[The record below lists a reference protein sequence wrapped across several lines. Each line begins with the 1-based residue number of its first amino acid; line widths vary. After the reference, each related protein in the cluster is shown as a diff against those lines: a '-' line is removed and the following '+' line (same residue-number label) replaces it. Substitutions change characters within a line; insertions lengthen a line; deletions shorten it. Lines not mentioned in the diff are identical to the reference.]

1 MILVTGGA
9 GFIGSNL
16 VAGLEES
23 GAGPL
28 VVCDR
33 NGVGD
38 DGRTIAKRQLEAC
51 IEPEALFPFLDTHR
65 AEMQAVFHLGAISS
79 TMETDASL
87 FARNNYR
94 LSLDLWR
101 WCADAN
107 VRFIYASSAATYGDG
122 AMGFDDDGSKAA
134 LAALRPLNLYGR
146 SKHLFDRRVA
156 ALIAKGAPQP
166 PQWAGLKFF
175 NVYGPNEYHK
185 GNQKSVVATAYPVA
199 AAGQPVRVANGGVD
213 GQSSRGH
220 IKAFELWFPNIP
232 GLKPK
237 IVLAYVGINDT
248 AVTGSDA
255 SKFDDMRS
263 PERGRR
269 VRHYVMNHSVLYNQ
283 FRRVRGA
290 FRARGAKLMHGG
302 NSFKTGLWKPVN
314 KFIGPEILRAKYSER
329 LLGYTK
335 RLVILAAAIQ
345 GYGAEPVFVTQPIGE
360 FRSLGGSL
368 EKLVQPEDLAE
379 NPEISDQALKT
390 IGLFNGVTR
399 AVCAAQ
405 KLRCID
411 LAALLQFKDGDFY
424 DPLHTTPAGSQRIA
438 DFLFTALNRMRGR

>member
-1 MILVTGGA
+1 MIIVTGGA

-33 NGVGD
+33 HGVGD

-51 IEPEALFPFLDTHR
+51 IEPEALFPFLDAHR
-65 AEMQAVFHLGAISS
+65 AEMRAIFHMGAISS

-101 WCADAN
+101 WCAEAS

-122 AMGFDDDGSKAA
+122 AMGFDDDGSQAA

-156 ALIAKGAPQP
+156 ALVAKGAPQP

-199 AAGQPVRVANGGVD
+199 AAGQPVRLFKSHNAKYADGGQLRDFVWVGDCVAVMLWLLQHKEVNGL
-213 GQSSRGH
+213 
-220 IKAFELWFPNIP
+220 FN
-232 GLKPK
+232 
-237 IVLAYVGINDT
+237 VG
-248 AVTGSDA
+248 TG
-255 SKFDDMRS
+255 
-263 PERGRR
+263 
-269 VRHYVMNHSVLYNQ
+269 
-283 FRRVRGA
+283 
-290 FRARGAKLMHGG
+290 RAR
-302 NSFKTGLWKPVN
+302 SF
-314 KFIGPEILRAKYSER
+314 
-329 LLGYTK
+329 
-335 RLVILAAAIQ
+335 
-345 GYGAEPVFVTQPIGE
+345 
-360 FRSLGGSL
+360 
-368 EKLVQPEDLAE
+368 EDLAKALFAALGRA
-379 NPEISDQALKT
+379 PEIEYIDMPESIRDRYQYFTEARMTRLRDAGFT
-390 IGLFNGVTR
+390 QQPTSLEDGVASYVR
-399 AVCAAQ
+399 DYLMQ
-405 KLRCID
+405 K
-411 LAALLQFKDGDFY
+411 
-424 DPLHTTPAGSQRIA
+424 DPYR
-438 DFLFTALNRMRGR
+438 